1 MNRERGSVTVI
12 VAALVLVVLVLSLGV
27 ADLGRVLVAR
37 SHARTAADASALAV
51 AQELVL
57 PSGRDPIDVA
67 AEFAARNGAVMRS
80 CLCVSGTFEATV
92 TVEIAVEDLLLIPGS
107 HTVTAAARAVVD
119 LPSPASTPSPPGAQ
133 ARSDRSD

>member
-12 VAALVLVVLVLSLGV
+12 VAALVLAVLVLSLGV

-37 SHARTAADASALAV
+37 SQARTAADASALAV

-67 AEFAARNGAVMRS
+67 AEFAARNGAVVLS

-119 LPSPASTPSPPGAQ
+119 LPSPSSNPSP
-133 ARSDRSD
+133 